1 MSKKRKISA
10 ILLTAMTLLLL
21 GGCGKK
27 FDAAGYTQA
36 LLDVSYKNET
46 DKYIELT
53 GSSKEAAE
61 KIFEKRMDITM
72 EGFESL
78 DFPDELEEK
87 FRSLFENL
95 TKNVKYSVGEAVE
108 DKEGNFTVVVSIEP
122 VTLFDDTYDEF
133 QKQAKDYAT
142 KVANE
147 VMNGKEMPS
156 DKDMQNS
163 VYELYYDILKK
174 TVDGGIQYGEVQN
187 ITVHVN
193 KTEGNIYEIP
203 EDDMT
208 AMDKAMIS
216 REVVE

>member
-1 MSKKRKISA
+1 MNRKRKIWA
-10 ILLTAMTLLLL
+10 VLLTATALVLL

-27 FDAAGYTQA
+27 FDASGYTKA

-46 DKYIELT
+46 EKYIELT

-61 KIFEKRMDITM
+61 EIFFFFLEDKFRTL
-72 EGFESL
+72 FES
-78 DFPDELEEK
+78 
-87 FRSLFENL
+87 L
-95 TKNVKYSVGEAVE
+95 TKNVKYTVGEALE
-108 DKEGNFTVVVSIEP
+108 DENGSFTVDVSIEP

-142 KVANE
+142 NIANE

-156 DKDMQNS
+156 DEDMQNS
-163 VYELYYDILKK
+163 VYEIYYNILKNAMDK
-174 TVDGGIQYGEVQN
+174 GIQYGEVQK

-193 KTEGNIYEIP
+193 KTEGDIYEIP
-203 EDDMT
+203 EEDMT

-216 REVVE
+216 RSVLE

>member
-78 DFPDELEEK
+78 DFPEDVYK
-87 FRSLFENL
+87 RQVQAVCKSISLHH
-95 TKNVKYSVGEAVE
+95 GEYKA
-108 DKEGNFTVVVSIEP
+108 
-122 VTLFDDTYDEF
+122 
-133 QKQAKDYAT
+133 A
-142 KVANE
+142 
-147 VMNGKEMPS
+147 GKEERRP
-156 DKDMQNS
+156 NRH
-163 VYELYYDILKK
+163 Y
-174 TVDGGIQYGEVQN
+174 N
-187 ITVHVN
+187 
-193 KTEGNIYEIP
+193 
-203 EDDMT
+203 
-208 AMDKAMIS
+208 
-216 REVVE
+216 R

>member
-72 EGFESL
+72 EGFESM
-78 DFPDELEEK
+78 DFPDELED
-87 FRSLFENL
+87 RC
-95 TKNVKYSVGEAVE
+95 
-108 DKEGNFTVVVSIEP
+108 
-122 VTLFDDTYDEF
+122 
-133 QKQAKDYAT
+133 
-142 KVANE
+142 
-147 VMNGKEMPS
+147 
-156 DKDMQNS
+156 
-163 VYELYYDILKK
+163 LK
-174 TVDGGIQYGEVQN
+174 T
-187 ITVHVN
+187 
-193 KTEGNIYEIP
+193 
-203 EDDMT
+203 
-208 AMDKAMIS
+208 
-216 REVVE
+216 